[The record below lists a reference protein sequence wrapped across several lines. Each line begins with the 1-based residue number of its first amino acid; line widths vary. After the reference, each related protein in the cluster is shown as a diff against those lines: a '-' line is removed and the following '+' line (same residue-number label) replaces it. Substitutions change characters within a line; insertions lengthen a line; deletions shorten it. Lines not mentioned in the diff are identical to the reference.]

1 MAALSSAWCK
11 MSSNPP
17 PIASGPPPTSQTAG
31 WNPSP
36 PRTVP
41 SPKLTLDQMKEIVLF
56 FKDLFEGSKLGWA
69 IIAAGVAGGLEILR
83 IGWLVIRYVF
93 RF

>member
-1 MAALSSAWCK
+1 
-11 MSSNPP
+11 
-17 PIASGPPPTSQTAG
+17 
-31 WNPSP
+31 
-36 PRTVP
+36 
-41 SPKLTLDQMKEIVLF
+41 MKEIVLF